1 MRFPD
6 FLVIGGMRCG
16 TTSLFELLRQQPD
29 IYLPEKKELHYF
41 DRRNPQLTN
50 DAQYKAVFASARAD
64 QVCGEVTPDYLT
76 TANCAEAIHALLPR
90 VKLIVVL
97 RDPVDRAWSHY
108 QFSRFHKVETEI
120 LERALDLEEERL
132 ALATD
137 HTDIFFSYQQRG
149 RYIEHLLRYESLFGR
164 AQMHVIFLNDLLTST
179 GDTVEKMMRFLG
191 CDVAQAGSINEFPS
205 VNRISGYQALE
216 LELTQGKERRGV
228 LQRLRTSMTRKPPK
242 MPVKARERLQQYFQP
257 YDLQLEKWL
266 VRPLAW

>member
-1 MRFPD
+1 
-6 FLVIGGMRCG
+6 MRCG
-16 TTSLFELLRQQPD
+16 TTSLFELLRQQRD

-50 DAQYKAVFASARAD
+50 DAQYAEVFATAHED

-76 TANCAEAIHALLPR
+76 TANCAGAIHALLPL

-97 RDPVDRAWSHY
+97 RDPVDRVWSHY
-108 QFSRFHKVETEI
+108 QFSRFHKVETET

-164 AQMHVIFLNDLLTST
+164 AQMHVMFLNDLLTST
-179 GDTVEKMMRFLG
+179 GDTAQKMMRFLG
-191 CDVAQAGSINEFPS
+191 CDVVHAGSINDFPS
-205 VNRISGYQALE
+205 VNRITAYQALE
-216 LELTQGKERRGV
+216 LEMAQGKEKRGL
-228 LQRLRTSMTRKPPK
+228 LQRLRTNMTRKPPK
-242 MPVKARERLQQYFQP
+242 MPDKARERLRQYFQSH
-257 YDLQLEKWL
+257 DLQLEKWL
-266 VRPLAW
+266 GRPLAW